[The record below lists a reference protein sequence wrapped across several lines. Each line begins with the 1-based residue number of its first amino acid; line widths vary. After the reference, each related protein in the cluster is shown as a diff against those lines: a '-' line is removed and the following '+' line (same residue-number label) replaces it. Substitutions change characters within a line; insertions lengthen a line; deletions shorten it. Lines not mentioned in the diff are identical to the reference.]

1 MKYEATKNLI
11 DYGLTVDSILE
22 IDDEKLYELIKK
34 VNFNRKKVKTIKNIT
49 KILKENHNSK
59 VPSTLKE

>member
-1 MKYEATKNLI
+1 
-11 DYGLTVDSILE
+11 LE

>member
-11 DYGLTVDSILE
+11 DYGLTIDKILK

-59 VPSTLKE
+59 VPYTLKE

>member
-11 DYGLTVDSILE
+11 DYGLTIDSILE